1 VNAPVKIETDAEFRA
16 RVVGASEVAA
26 LFGMSPWLTEYEL
39 YQRKIGKIATPAFN
53 AVDERGIPENE
64 RAYWG
69 VKLEPLIIQGACER
83 WGYQPLD
90 DAHRLENGSGLG
102 GHPDRIV
109 MCPERG
115 RGVLEAKMVDWL
127 EVKKW
132 GDEPPLN
139 YLLQNMSYQ
148 GLAGCVWGDMIVLVG
163 GNELRRFQYDFRPTI
178 YADIE
183 KRVAAFWGRVRR
195 KDAPKPDYRRDGA
208 VIGEVYGAGGGGMTN
223 LTHWNRGVVLAAEYM
238 EAKEREKAA
247 QSDADA
253 AKAELMERLGDH
265 DAATLEGFYLSATMV
280 KGSTYTVARKPY
292 RRFTVKEAA

>member
-1 VNAPVKIETDAEFRA
+1 MNAHTPIETDAEFRA

-26 LFGMSPWLTEYEL
+26 LFGCSPWLTEYEL
-39 YQRKIGKIATPAFN
+39 YQRKVGKLPTPEFN
-53 AVDERGIPENE
+53 AIGENGVPENE
-64 RAYWG
+64 RSYWG
-69 VKLEPLIIQGACER
+69 VKMEPLIIQGACER
-83 WGYQPLD
+83 WGYVPLD
-90 DAHRLENGSGLG
+90 EAHRMENGAGLG

-163 GNELRRFQYDFRPTI
+163 GNQLQRFQYEFRPTV
-178 YADIE
+178 YSEIE
-183 KRVAAFWGRVRR
+183 ERVAAFWERVRT
-195 KDAPKPDYRRDGA
+195 KNAPKPDYKRDGDTIAA
-208 VIGEVYGAGGGGMTN
+208 VYSGGAGMID
-223 LTHWNRGVVLAAEYM
+223 LTRWNRGVVLAAEYL
-238 EAKEREKAA
+238 EAKERRDAA
-247 QSDADA
+247 DLAMEA
-253 AKAELMERLGDH
+253 AKAELLDRLGDH
-265 DAATLEGFYLSATMV
+265 DAAKLEGFYLSATMI
-280 KGSTYTVARKPY
+280 KGSTYTVNRKPY

>member
-1 VNAPVKIETDAEFRA
+1 VNAPVRIETDAEFRA

-26 LFGMSPWLTEYEL
+26 LFGLSPWLTEYEL
-39 YQRKIGKIATPAFN
+39 YQRKVGKIATPAFN
-53 AVDERGIPENE
+53 EVVDGVPVNE
-64 RAYWG
+64 RAFWG
-69 VKLEPLIIQGACER
+69 VKLEPLIIEGACER
-83 WGYQPLD
+83 WGYQPCD
-90 DAHRLENGSGLG
+90 EPHRLDNGAGLG

-163 GNELRRFQYDFRPTI
+163 GNELRRFQYDFRPKL
-178 YADIE
+178 YAEIE
-183 KRVAAFWGRVRR
+183 QRVATFWDRVRR
-195 KDAPKPDYRRDGA
+195 KDAPKPDYTRDGA
-208 VIGEVYGAGGGGMTN
+208 VIAEVYSGGAGLTN
-223 LTHWNRGVVLAAEYM
+223 LTHWNRGVVLAAEYL

-247 QSDADA
+247 QADAEA
-253 AKAELMERLGDH
+253 AKAELLERMGDH
-265 DAATLEGFYLSATMV
+265 DAATLEGFYISASMV
-280 KGSTYTVARKPY
+280 KGSTYTVTRKPY